1 MALFSHTCFSKH
13 DDYMTKRSTWEA
25 IARFIPRDKIIWECF
40 YGDGGSGEHLRSLG
54 FDVIHEPIDFFNED
68 RGEIIVSNPP
78 FSMKKEVL
86 QRLKLLNKPFII
98 ISPIST
104 LSTRYM
110 RETFGNEIQIIVP
123 RQRMQF
129 VKVGDNGEAHDDGR
143 CNFDS
148 VYFCW
153 RIGLDKDIVF
163 L

>member
-13 DDYMTKRSTWEA
+13 DDYMTKCSTWKA
-25 IARFIPRDKIIWECF
+25 IAQFIPRDKTIWESF
-40 YGDGGSGEHLRSLG
+40 YGDGSSGEHLRSLG
-54 FDVIHEPIDFFNED
+54 FDVIHEPIDFFKED

-86 QRLKLLNKPFII
+86 QRLKLLGKPFII
-98 ISPIST
+98 IAPIST

-110 RETFGNEIQIIVP
+110 RETFANEIQIIVP
-123 RQRMQF
+123 QQRIQF
-129 VKVGDNGEAHDDGR
+129 VKIDDNGEAHDDGR
-143 CNFDS
+143 SNFDS

-153 RIGLDKDIVF
+153 RIGLDRDIVF